1 MGNKNK
7 PFSGETERNGEW
19 GMGNGEWGMGKENGK
34 SSPEKVWWP
43 PVWLIFYSFIIVKF
57 LYNLILYE
65 FL

>member
-7 PFSGETERNGEW
+7 PFSGETE
-19 GMGNGEWGMGKENGK
+19 GNGEWGMGKENWK

-57 LYNLILYE
+57 LYNLILYV